1 MKGKIA
7 QEFMRKEK
15 RLIDLCTEIARIL
28 RQSGRWS
35 DLLMAEDLE
44 STARDLSIA
53 QTIDEKKEIVS
64 SIKNGFHKEGIFDW
78 GRITWNGRNGEQRLM
93 SFMILSGYIKRQGTQ
108 IYGKNKTSNHAIHT
122 DGNCDSQYS
131 RRWCPPLILIDI
143 SRGLM

>member
-35 DLLMAEDLE
+35 DLLVAEDLE

-78 GRITWNGRNGEQRLM
+78 GPHNMEWKEWRAKVDELYDLIW
-93 SFMILSGYIKRQGTQ
+93 
-108 IYGKNKTSNHAIHT
+108 IYQEAR
-122 DGNCDSQYS
+122 YS
-131 RRWCPPLILIDI
+131 DLWKK
-143 SRGLM
+143 